1 MSADI
6 YAKHFT
12 TAREWDHAL
21 ELINICREAGIPSE
35 QILVSSW
42 PAPSLEQGVVA
53 NPYCDNLN
61 FFGFD
66 HNEVTCQLRRLIA
79 GFHKHGFDLHEI
91 EWARP
96 LARPLGS
103 EFNGNTSVLGP
114 REEKMLTLRSACR
127 WLQAGRRVS
136 GRQLQIV
143 VGLLTHEFLYH
154 MSASIL
160 RSVKQAKGG
169 HLRKANSGKE
179 PHGF

>member
-1 MSADI
+1 MGFSWSFWI
-6 YAKHFT
+6 VQ
-12 TAREWDHAL
+12 
-21 ELINICREAGIPSE
+21 ELVLNICREAGIPSE

-61 FFGFD
+61 LFGFD
-66 HNEVTCQLRRLIA
+66 KSEVNDQLRRLMA
-79 GFHKHGFDLHEI
+79 GFRKYGFELHEI
-91 EWARP
+91 EWAWL

-103 EFNGNTSVLGP
+103 EFNGCSSILGP
-114 REEKMLTLRSACR
+114 RVEKMLALRSACR

-154 MSASIL
+154 RSAFSIFRAAYTFIQDSFHTRQPL
-160 RSVKQAKGG
+160 WASVARESLK
-169 HLRKANSGKE
+169 
-179 PHGF
+179 